1 MLIGVIAG
9 LIGLS
14 LGVFGVL
21 AFRVSEQQRKLVDAE
36 FEEPSIPEGA
46 AEVLAA
52 VGRAFVVVDAIDGV
66 VRASPAAYAYG
77 LVRGHTLVHE
87 QLLEMTA
94 KVRRDGV
101 ILERILELPRGPL
114 GQGTMVVQVRA
125 AVIAE
130 EYILLLA
137 DDRTE
142 VTRTEEVRN
151 DFVANVSHELKT
163 PVGAISLL
171 AEALES
177 SADDPEAV
185 RRFARRTHKESA
197 RLAALVQDIIE
208 LSRLQG
214 SNVAK
219 QGRAVDINTVVAEAV
234 DRSQLPAE
242 SKNIELVVG
251 GHSDALVYGDQ
262 DQLVTA
268 LRNLIDNAIRYS
280 PENTRVGVGVRAKD
294 GLVAV
299 SVTDQGEGLS
309 PEDQERVF
317 ERFYRVDAARSRHTG
332 GTGLGL
338 SIVKHV
344 VANHGGEVT
353 LWSQPG
359 QGSTFTIRLPEF
371 EGQDVDGVSEVRE
384 PAPRAADQPT
394 APGPSQH
401 PKPTRRAPP
410 APMSKELPLEQDS
423 DCRGRRVVQRPAV
436 LSLGQGRVRGRG
448 GGQRAGRHHRIRP

>member
-21 AFRVSEQQRKLVDAE
+21 AFRVSEQQRHLVDVE
-36 FEEPSIPEGA
+36 FEDVSLPEGA
-46 AEVLAA
+46 AEVLAV

-77 LVRGHTLVHE
+77 LVRGHTVVHQ

-101 ILERILELPRGPL
+101 ILEKQLELPRGPL
-114 GQGTMVVQVRA
+114 GQGTIVVQVRA
-125 AVIAE
+125 AMIAE

-142 VTRTEEVRN
+142 FTRTEEVRN

-185 RRFARRTHKESA
+185 RRFAKRMHKESA

-214 SNVAK
+214 ANVAQ
-219 QGRAVDINTVVAEAV
+219 QGRPVDINTVVAEAV

-242 SKNIELVVG
+242 SKNIQLVVG
-251 GHSDALVYGDQ
+251 RQADAMVYGDQ
-262 DQLVTA
+262 DLLVTA

-280 PENTRVGVGVRAKD
+280 PENTRVGVGIRSKD
-294 GLVAV
+294 GLVSV

-344 VANHGGEVT
+344 ISNHGGEVT
-353 LWSQPG
+353 LWSRPG
-359 QGSTFTIRLPEF
+359 QGSTFTIRLPEL
-371 EGQDVDGVSEVRE
+371 EGQDDGD
-384 PAPRAADQPT
+384 AADARKPAAGAAT
-394 APGPSQH
+394 GPA
-401 PKPTRRAPP
+401 APP
-410 APMSKELPLEQDS
+410 AGPYRRDAAGVHEQGAS
-423 DCRGRRVVQRPAV
+423 A
-436 LSLGQGRVRGRG
+436 
-448 GGQRAGRHHRIRP
+448 

>member
-14 LGVFGVL
+14 LGIFGAI
-21 AFRVSEQQRKLVDAE
+21 AFRLSEQQRKLVDVAIE
-36 FEEPSIPEGA
+36 DPSLPDGA
-46 AEVLAA
+46 AEVLAV

-77 LVRGHTLVHE
+77 LVRGHTVVHQ

-94 KVRRDGV
+94 EVRRDGV
-101 ILERILELPRGPL
+101 ILEKQLELPRGPL
-114 GQGTMVVQVRA
+114 GQGTIIVQVRA
-125 AVIAE
+125 AMVAE

-142 VTRTEEVRN
+142 FTRTEEVRN

-177 SADDPEAV
+177 SADDEQAV
-185 RRFARRTHKESA
+185 RRFAKRMHKESA

-214 SNVAK
+214 ANVAK
-219 QGRAVDINTVVAEAV
+219 QGRPVDINTVVSESV

-242 SKNIELVVG
+242 SKNIDLVVG
-251 GHSDALVYGDQ
+251 GHSGAMVYGDQ
-262 DQLVTA
+262 DLLVTA

-280 PENTRVGVGVRAKD
+280 PENTRVGIGVRSKD

-344 VANHGGEVT
+344 ISNHGGEVT
-353 LWSQPG
+353 LWSKPG
-359 QGSTFTIRLPEF
+359 QGSTFTIRLPEM
-371 EGQDVDGVSEVRE
+371 EGQNDGDTSEARK
-384 PAPRAADQPT
+384 PAAQTPETSRNDAAGVQ
-394 APGPSQH
+394 
-401 PKPTRRAPP
+401 
-410 APMSKELPLEQDS
+410 EQGAS
-423 DCRGRRVVQRPAV
+423 A
-436 LSLGQGRVRGRG
+436 
-448 GGQRAGRHHRIRP
+448 

>member
-21 AFRVSEQQRKLVDAE
+21 AFRVSEQQRKIVDVE
-36 FEEPSIPEGA
+36 FEDPSIPEGA
-46 AEVLAA
+46 AAVLA
-52 VGRAFVVVDAIDGV
+52 VIGRAFVVVDAIDGV

-77 LVRGHTLVHE
+77 LVRGHTLVHD

-101 ILERILELPRGPL
+101 ILEKQLELPRGPL
-114 GQGTMVVQVRA
+114 GQGTIIVQMRA
-125 AVIAE
+125 AMLAA

-142 VTRTEEVRN
+142 FTRTEEVRN

-177 SADDPEAV
+177 SADDPAAV
-185 RRFARRTHKESA
+185 RRFAKRMHKESA

-214 SNVAK
+214 TNVTQQA
-219 QGRAVDINTVVAEAV
+219 RAVDINTVVSEAV

-251 GHSDALVYGDQ
+251 GHADAMVYGDQ
-262 DQLVTA
+262 DLLVTA

-280 PENTRVGVGVRAKD
+280 PENTRVGVGIRSKD

-353 LWSQPG
+353 LWSKPG
-359 QGSTFTIRLPEF
+359 QGSTFTIRLPEV
-371 EGQDVDGVSEVRE
+371 EDQDLDTVPPARKPSAPADVP
-384 PAPRAADQPT
+384 PAPRGLSQNPRSIRSDATGAHEQGAT
-394 APGPSQH
+394 A
-401 PKPTRRAPP
+401 
-410 APMSKELPLEQDS
+410 
-423 DCRGRRVVQRPAV
+423 
-436 LSLGQGRVRGRG
+436 
-448 GGQRAGRHHRIRP
+448 

>member
-14 LGVFGVL
+14 LGIFGVL
-21 AFRVSEQQRKLVDAE
+21 AFRVSEQQRQLVDME
-36 FEEPSIPEGA
+36 FDDPALPDGA

-77 LVRGHTLVHE
+77 LVRGHTVVHE

-94 KVRRDGV
+94 RVRRDGV
-101 ILERILELPRGPL
+101 ILEKQLELPRGPL
-114 GQGTMVVQVRA
+114 GQGTIVVQVRA
-125 AVIAE
+125 AMIAE

-142 VTRTEEVRN
+142 FTRTEEVRN

-185 RRFARRTHKESA
+185 RRFAKRMHKESA

-214 SNVAK
+214 ANVAQ
-219 QGRAVDINTVVAEAV
+219 QGRPVDINTVVSEAV

-242 SKNIELVVG
+242 TKNIQLVVG
-251 GHSDALVYGDQ
+251 GHADARVYGDQ
-262 DQLVTA
+262 DLLVTA

-280 PENTRVGVGVRAKD
+280 PENTRVGIGVRAKD

-344 VANHGGEVT
+344 ISNHGGEVT

-359 QGSTFTIRLPEF
+359 QGSTFTVRLPEL
-371 EGQDVDGVSEVRE
+371 EGPDDADAPE
-384 PAPRAADQPT
+384 PRKPAAKAAT
-394 APGPSQH
+394 
-401 PKPTRRAPP
+401 
-410 APMSKELPLEQDS
+410 M
-423 DCRGRRVVQRPAV
+423 PAV
-436 LSLGQGRVRGRG
+436 PPKGQPHRRDA
-448 GGQRAGRHHRIRP
+448 AGVHEQGASA

>member
-9 LIGLS
+9 LVGLS

-21 AFRVSEQQRKLVDAE
+21 AFRVSEQQRKLVDVE
-36 FEEPSIPEGA
+36 FEDPSLPEGA

-77 LVRGHTLVHE
+77 LVRGHTLVHQ

-101 ILERILELPRGPL
+101 ILERLLELPRGPL
-114 GQGTMVVQVRA
+114 GQGTIVVQVRA

-185 RRFARRTHKESA
+185 RRFAKRTHKESA

-214 SNVAK
+214 ANVAQ

-242 SKNIELVVG
+242 SKSIELVVG
-251 GHSDALVYGDQ
+251 GHADAKVYGDQ

-280 PENTRVGVGVRAKD
+280 PENTRVGIGIRSKD

-353 LWSQPG
+353 LWSKPG
-359 QGSTFTIRLPEF
+359 QGSTFTIRLPEL
-371 EGQDVDGVSEVRE
+371 EGQDDDGAEARG
-384 PAPRAADQPT
+384 PAARAASHAAEHNPSPNPRSIRRDAAGAHEQGAT
-394 APGPSQH
+394 A
-401 PKPTRRAPP
+401 
-410 APMSKELPLEQDS
+410 
-423 DCRGRRVVQRPAV
+423 
-436 LSLGQGRVRGRG
+436 
-448 GGQRAGRHHRIRP
+448 

>member
-1 MLIGVIAG
+1 MLIGLVAG
-9 LIGLS
+9 LIGLA
-14 LGVFGVL
+14 LGTFGVL
-21 AFRVSEQQRKLVDAE
+21 ASRVSEKQRQLLDIDADE
-36 FEEPSIPEGA
+36 LALPAGA
-46 AEVLAA
+46 AEVLAV
-52 VGRAFVVVDAIDGV
+52 VGRAFVVVDAVDGV

-77 LVRGHTLVHE
+77 LVRGHTVVHKE
-87 QLLEMTA
+87 LLAMTA
-94 KVRRDGV
+94 GVRRDGV
-101 ILERILELPRGPL
+101 ILEKQLEVPRGPL
-114 GQGTMVVQVRA
+114 GHGTIIVQVRA
-125 AVIAE
+125 AMLGE

-142 VTRTEEVRN
+142 ITRTEEIRN

-177 SADDPEAV
+177 SADDEEAV
-185 RRFARRTHKESA
+185 RRFAKRMHKESG

-214 SNVAK
+214 ASVM
-219 QGRAVDINTVVAEAV
+219 QEGRPVDVNAVIAEAV

-242 SKNIELVVG
+242 SKNIRIEVG
-251 GHSDALVYGDQ
+251 GRTEGMVFGDQ
-262 DQLVTA
+262 DLLVTA

-280 PENTRVGVGVRAKD
+280 PANTRVGIGVRSRD
-294 GLVAV
+294 GLVSI

-309 PEDQERVF
+309 AEDQERVF

-344 VANHGGEVT
+344 ASNHGGEVT

-359 QGSTFTIRLPEF
+359 QGSTFTLRLPEM
-371 EGQDVDGVSEVRE
+371 EGQDGEEVLPL
-384 PAPRAADQPT
+384 PAVHSAATQGPAQPNVTQGSRAAG
-394 APGPSQH
+394 A
-401 PKPTRRAPP
+401 
-410 APMSKELPLEQDS
+410 KE
-423 DCRGRRVVQRPAV
+423 RGAN
-436 LSLGQGRVRGRG
+436 
-448 GGQRAGRHHRIRP
+448 A

>member
-21 AFRVSEQQRKLVDAE
+21 AFRVSEQQRKLVDVE
-36 FEEPSIPEGA
+36 FEDPSLPEGA

-101 ILERILELPRGPL
+101 ILERLLELPRGPL
-114 GQGTMVVQVRA
+114 GQGTIVVQVRA

-185 RRFARRTHKESA
+185 RRFAKRTHKESA

-214 SNVAK
+214 ANVAR

-242 SKNIELVVG
+242 SKTIELVVG
-251 GHSDALVYGDQ
+251 GHADAMVYGDQ

-280 PENTRVGVGVRAKD
+280 PENTRVGIGIRSKD

-353 LWSQPG
+353 LWSKPG
-359 QGSTFTIRLPEF
+359 QGSTFTIRLPEL
-371 EGQDVDGVSEVRE
+371 EGQDDGGAEVR
-384 PAPRAADQPT
+384 
-394 APGPSQH
+394 GPSARVAT
-401 PKPTRRAPP
+401 PSAERSPSPNPRPIRRDA
-410 APMSKELPLEQDS
+410 AGAHEQ
-423 DCRGRRVVQRPAV
+423 GAT
-436 LSLGQGRVRGRG
+436 
-448 GGQRAGRHHRIRP
+448 A